1 MEMCCA
7 VAVGDSG
14 DAAFQAETDQGGS
27 GIIMVFDI
35 RN

>member
-1 MEMCCA
+1 MCCA

-14 DAAFQAETDQGGS
+14 DAAFQAETVKGGS
-27 GIIMVFDI
+27 GIITVFDM